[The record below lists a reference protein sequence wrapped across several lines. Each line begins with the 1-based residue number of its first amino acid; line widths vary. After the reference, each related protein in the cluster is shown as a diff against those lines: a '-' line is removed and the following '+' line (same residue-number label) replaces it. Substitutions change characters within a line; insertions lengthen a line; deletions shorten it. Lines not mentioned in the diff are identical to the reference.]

1 MYFSAKGFCFDLNE
15 RTLIMGILNITP
27 DSFSDGG
34 QFLDPERAVQHAL
47 QMVEDGADILD
58 IGAQSTRPGCQE
70 IGPEEEWKRM
80 KPVLDA
86 LVGKI
91 RCPIS
96 IDTFY
101 PEVAQRALEAGAHI
115 INDVSG
121 CAHKSMLPTVAKAH
135 AAVVIMH
142 PGDASQADGQ
152 VAYPRGVVA
161 EVGEFLHKAAV
172 RARGYGLP
180 AHAICLDPGIGFG
193 KTMGENLALVKAGP
207 MVEGY
212 PWLVGASR
220 KRVTVAFAPDAPA
233 DRRLGGTIAVHTAAQ
248 LSGAHILRVHDVPE
262 GVQAARTIDA
272 MLGKGR

>member
-1 MYFSAKGFCFDLNE
+1 MYFSAKGFCFDLSK

-34 QFLDPERAVQHAL
+34 QFLDPEKAVKHAL

-58 IGAQSTRPGCQE
+58 IGAQSTRPGCRE

-80 KPVLDA
+80 EPVLDA
-86 LVGKI
+86 LAGRI
-91 RCPIS
+91 PCPIS
-96 IDTFY
+96 IDTYY
-101 PEVAQRALEAGAHI
+101 PQVAQKALQAGAHI

-121 CAHKSMLPTVAKAH
+121 CAHEGMLETVAEAH
-135 AAVVIMH
+135 AAIVIMH

-152 VAYPRGVVA
+152 VTYPRGVVT
-161 EVGEFLHKAAV
+161 EVGEFLRKAA
-172 RARGYGLP
+172 AKAKGYRLP
-180 AHAICLDPGIGFG
+180 THAVCLDPGIGFG
-193 KTMGENLALVKAGP
+193 KTMAENLALVKAGP
-207 MVEGY
+207 TVEGY

-233 DRRLGGTIAVHTAAQ
+233 DQRLGGTIAVHTAAQ
-248 LSGAHILRVHDVPE
+248 LSGAHILRVHDVRE

-272 MLGKGR
+272 MLGKGQ

>member
-1 MYFSAKGFCFDLNE
+1 MYFSAKGFCFDVSD

-34 QFLDPERAVQHAL
+34 RYLDPEKAVGHACRML
-47 QMVEDGADILD
+47 QEGADILD
-58 IGAQSTRPGCQE
+58 IGAQSTRPGCRE
-70 IGPEEEWKRM
+70 IGPDEEWERM
-80 KPVLDA
+80 EPVLRA
-86 LVGKI
+86 LVKETS
-91 RCPIS
+91 CPIS

-101 PEVAQRALEAGAHI
+101 PEVAKWALDAGAHI

-121 CAHKSMLPTVAKAH
+121 CAHKGMLETVA
-135 AAVVIMH
+135 AADAAIVIMH
-142 PGDASQADGQ
+142 PGDASKVDGQ
-152 VAYPRGVVA
+152 VAYPRGVVE
-161 EVGEFLHKAAV
+161 EVRDFLHKAAL

-193 KTMGENLALVKAGP
+193 KTMAENLALVKAGP
-207 MVEGY
+207 TVEGY

-220 KRVTVAFAPDAPA
+220 KRVTSAFSADASA

-248 LSGAHILRVHDVPE
+248 LSGAHILRVHDVFE

-272 MLGKGR
+272 LLGKGR